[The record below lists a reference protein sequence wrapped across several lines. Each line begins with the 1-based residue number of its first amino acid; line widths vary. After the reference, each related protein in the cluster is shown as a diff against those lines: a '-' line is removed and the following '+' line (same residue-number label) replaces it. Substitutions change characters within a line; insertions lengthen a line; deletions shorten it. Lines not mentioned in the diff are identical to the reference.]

1 MVFILI
7 PDIQYYSNYING
19 FAGYFRVRLVSGTG
33 EYFKNEM
40 GMS

>member
-1 MVFILI
+1 MVFVHI

-19 FAGYFRVRLVSGTG
+19 FAGYFRVRLLSGRD
-33 EYFKNEM
+33 EYFKNAV

>member
-19 FAGYFRVRLVSGTG
+19 SAGYFRVRLLSGTD
-33 EYFKNEM
+33 EYFNNA
-40 GMS
+40 MSMN